1 MKMYGIASKLFNE
14 LLGIYLD
21 EYKKVS
27 DDKIEKMY
35 PKYDPTN
42 STLDTYG

>member
-1 MKMYGIASKLFNE
+1 MYGIASKLHKE

-27 DDKIEKMY
+27 DNKIEKMD
-35 PKYDPTN
+35 PKFDPTN
-42 STLDTYG
+42 STLNPYG